1 VVDLASLAPP
11 PPALWTVR
19 EPPTDPSAL
28 VAELGVSPLLAR
40 LLTLR
45 GAGDPGRAKA
55 FLSAGLGDMPDPAEL
70 TDLEPAARRL
80 ADACQGGQRVI
91 VHGDY
96 DVDGVVSTALTTE
109 LLRRLG
115 ASADPVLPHR
125 TRDGYGIGAEQV
137 AGYADR
143 GYDLLVCCDCGVT
156 AHEALAEAR
165 ARGLDVVVLDHHQ
178 PDGELPPAVAVVDPV
193 RDGEG
198 GPHGPLCAAGVAFM
212 ALIATR
218 REIRRR
224 GGFDGG
230 RREPN
235 LGHYLDLVAL
245 ATVADMVPL
254 VASNRLLVRHGLREL
269 ARRRRVGLAALLEIS
284 GVAPS
289 DPVDASTC
297 GFRLGPR
304 INAAGRLEDPTL
316 ALELMGERDPIAAR
330 RRAQEL
336 DQLNHRRRT
345 LEGRVLDEALAQLTA
360 ADGDEPGE
368 RRALA
373 AMGEGWPPGVLGIV
387 ASRVGQRFFRPVVL
401 LASDGEQATGS
412 GRSIPGVDLL
422 AGIRRTADLLERHG
436 GHAMAAGLAMNPDRF
451 EAFRTRF
458 EREAFADL
466 PLDPWTPSVEI
477 DAELPVG
484 QADLA
489 LAHELEALAPH
500 GQGNPEPLFVD
511 RGVDVRG
518 VRAVKRGAVQL
529 RLGSSPGVP
538 AIAFR
543 CPIPADS
550 IGRRVDVAFAVTAH
564 HYRGAESVQLRVAD
578 LRNAE

>member
-1 VVDLASLAPP
+1 
-11 PPALWTVR
+11 VR
-19 EPPTDPSAL
+19 EPAGDPAAL
-28 VAELGVSPLLAR
+28 AAALGVSPLLAR

-45 GAGDPGRAKA
+45 DAGDPDRARA
-55 FLSAGLGDMPDPAEL
+55 FLDAGLADLPDPAEL
-70 TDLEPAARRL
+70 TDLERAAARL

-115 ASADPVLPHR
+115 ASADPTLPHR
-125 TRDGYGIGAEQV
+125 TRDGYGISAEQV
-137 AGYADR
+137 AGYAER

-156 AHEALAEAR
+156 AHEALEVASQ
-165 ARGLDVVVLDHHQ
+165 RGMDVVVLDHHQ
-178 PDGELPPAVAVVDPV
+178 LDGTLPPAVAVVDPV
-193 RDGEG
+193 RDGDG

-218 REIRRR
+218 RELRRR
-224 GGFDGG
+224 GAFGGG

-235 LGHYLDLVAL
+235 LVRYLDLVAL

-254 VASNRLLVRHGLREL
+254 VGSNRLLVRHGLREL
-269 ARRRRVGLAALLEIS
+269 ARRRRVGLAALLDVS
-284 GVAPS
+284 GVAPD

-304 INAAGRLEDPTL
+304 INAAGRLEDPVL
-316 ALELMGERDPIAAR
+316 ALELLGELDPVAAT
-330 RRAQEL
+330 RRAKEL

-345 LEGRVLDEALAQLTA
+345 LEGRVLDEAIAQLTA
-360 ADGDEPGE
+360 SDAGDAAGAAGE

-387 ASRVGQRFFRPVVL
+387 ASRIGQRFFRPAVL
-401 LASDGEQATGS
+401 LARDGELATGS

-422 AGIRRTADLLERHG
+422 AAIRSTSELLERHG
-436 GHAMAAGLAMNPDRF
+436 GHAMAAGLSLRAENF

-458 EREAFADL
+458 EREAFADQSL
-466 PLDPWTPSVEI
+466 EPWTPAVQI
-477 DAELPVG
+477 DAELPVAR
-484 QADLA
+484 ADMA
-489 LAHELEALAPH
+489 LVHELGILAPH

-511 RGVDVRG
+511 RGVEVRG
-518 VRAVKRGAVQL
+518 VRPVKRGAVQL
-529 RLGSSPGVP
+529 RLGPPPGIP
-538 AIAFR
+538 SIAFR
-543 CPIPADS
+543 LGMPAEE
-550 IGRRVDVAFAVTAH
+550 IGRRVDVVFAVTPH
-564 HYRGAESVQLRVAD
+564 RYRGVESVQLRVED
-578 LRNAE
+578 LRNSE

>member
-1 VVDLASLAPP
+1 
-11 PPALWTVR
+11 
-19 EPPTDPSAL
+19 
-28 VAELGVSPLLAR
+28 
-40 LLTLR
+40 
-45 GAGDPGRAKA
+45 
-55 FLSAGLGDMPDPAEL
+55 M
-70 TDLEPAARRL
+70 TDLELAAARL

-96 DVDGVVSTALTTE
+96 DVDGVVSTSLTTE

-115 ASADPVLPHR
+115 AAADSTLPHR
-125 TRDGYGIGAEQV
+125 TRDGYGISAEQV

-156 AHEALAEAR
+156 AHGALER
-165 ARGLDVVVLDHHQ
+165 ARDRGLEVVVLDHHQ
-178 PDGELPPAVAVVDPV
+178 LDGKLPPAVAVVDPV
-193 RDGEG
+193 RDGDD

-218 REIRRR
+218 RELRRR
-224 GGFDGG
+224 GCFDGG

-254 VASNRLLVRHGLREL
+254 VGSNRLLVRHGLREL
-269 ARRRRVGLAALLEIS
+269 ARRRRVGLAALLEVS
-284 GVAPS
+284 GVAPD

-304 INAAGRLEDPTL
+304 INAAGRLEDPVL
-316 ALELMGERDPIAAR
+316 ALELLGELDPAAAT
-330 RRAQEL
+330 RRAKEL

-345 LEGRVLDEALAQLTA
+345 LEGRVLDEAIAQLTA
-360 ADGDEPGE
+360 ADAEDAGSRTGE
-368 RRALA
+368 RRALT

-401 LASDGEQATGS
+401 LARDGELATGS
-412 GRSIPGVDLL
+412 GRSIAGVDLL
-422 AGIRRTADLLERHG
+422 AALRRTADLLERHG
-436 GHAMAAGLAMNPDRF
+436 GHAMAAGLTIRAERF
-451 EAFRTRF
+451 EAFRARF

-466 PLDPWTPSVEI
+466 SLAPWTPAVEI
-477 DAELPVG
+477 DAELPVER
-484 QADLA
+484 ATLDLA
-489 LAHELEALAPH
+489 RELRVLEPH

-511 RGVDVRG
+511 HGVEVRG
-518 VRAVKRGAVQL
+518 VRPVKRGAVQL
-529 RLGSSPGVP
+529 RLGPSPGIP
-538 AIAFR
+538 SIAFR
-543 CPIPADS
+543 LAMPAEE
-550 IGRRVDVAFAVTAH
+550 IGRRVDVVFAVTPH
-564 HYRGAESVQLRVAD
+564 RYRGVESVQLRVVD